1 VKLLKRSPRDYREVV
16 SVMSEENRNLWRAMI
31 EWLEIELQTQE
42 RKAAIRSELA
52 VIAANEKL
60 KRNTL
65 DVQLY

>member
-1 VKLLKRSPRDYREVV
+1 
-16 SVMSEENRNLWRAMI
+16 MSEENRNLWRAMI

-52 VIAANEKL
+52 VIAAHEKL
-60 KRNTL
+60 KRNSL

>member
-1 VKLLKRSPRDYREVV
+1 
-16 SVMSEENRNLWRAMI
+16 MSEENRNLWRAMI

-60 KRNTL
+60 KRNSL
-65 DVQLY
+65 DVNLY